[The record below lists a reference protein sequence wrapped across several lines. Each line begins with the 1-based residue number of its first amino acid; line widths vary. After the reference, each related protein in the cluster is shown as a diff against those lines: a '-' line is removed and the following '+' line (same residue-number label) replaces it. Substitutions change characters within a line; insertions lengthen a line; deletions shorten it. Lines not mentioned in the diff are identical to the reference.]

1 MIADPW
7 NGMDPGKR
15 PSMEPHPDIPGEYLN
30 YYRNKVGILI
40 PIPVAFPIEPPTPPP
55 PAQ

>member
-7 NGMDPGKR
+7 NGLDPAKR
-15 PSMEPHPDIPGEYLN
+15 PSLEPHPDFPGEYLY

-40 PIPVAFPIEPPTPPP
+40 PIPAAFPIEPP
-55 PAQ
+55 A